1 MTRMHDFTGAPCV
14 SFDPDEQALLIR
26 LFDSVE
32 PADHAYAAAMCRTC
46 EHQTPCENRRREVVD
61 TYSGRAYE
69 GPHGTWAGKKYG
81 KRQKGVAK

>member
-14 SFDPDEQALLIR
+14 SADPDEQAILIN

-32 PADHAYAAAMCRTC
+32 PADHAYAATLCRTC
-46 EHQTPCENRRREVVD
+46 DHQMPCEQRRRDVVD

-69 GPHGTWAGKKYG
+69 GPQGTWAGKRYG
-81 KRQKGVAK
+81 RRERGVQA